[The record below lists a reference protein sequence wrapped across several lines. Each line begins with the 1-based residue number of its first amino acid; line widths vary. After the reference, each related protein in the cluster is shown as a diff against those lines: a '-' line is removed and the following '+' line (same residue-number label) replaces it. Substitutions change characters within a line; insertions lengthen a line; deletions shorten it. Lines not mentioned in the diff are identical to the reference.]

1 MGYHDD
7 PVGYEQ
13 RLRAKLKPN
22 IIRGTLAFA
31 GLYQIT
37 HEMIKHAVLDK
48 VREFYCLD
56 LSLDGTWSMAPDEQE
71 QYRLRVLSLAPN
83 RFRASLLWLV
93 NNDAITQ
100 VQADRLELIRDH
112 RDDLVHELVKYV
124 IDPDE
129 SPDVD
134 LLVDALNTLKD
145 LHRFWID
152 IELST
157 GGFFLPDGSDVGDVD
172 AEEVMP
178 LSLMI
183 LQQCLDAY
191 FEGTTSG
198 TPQAEGQEPHTKGDG
213 VESREHSDAV
223 G

>member
-48 VREFYCLD
+48 VREFFCLD
-56 LSLDGTWSMAPDEQE
+56 LNLDGTWSMAPDEQE

-83 RFRASLLWLV
+83 KFRASLLWLV
-93 NNDAITQ
+93 NNGAITQ
-100 VQADRLELIRDH
+100 VQADRLEVIRDH

-129 SPDVD
+129 NPDVD

-191 FEGTTSG
+191 LEDTTSR

-213 VESREHSDAV
+213 VESP
-223 G
+223 

>member
-1 MGYHDD
+1 MSYHDD

-13 RLRAKLKPN
+13 RLRAKLKPD

-56 LSLDGTWSMAPDEQE
+56 VSLDGSCSMTQEEKE
-71 QYRLRVLSLAPN
+71 QYRVRVLSLAPN
-83 RFRASLLWLV
+83 KFRASLLWLV
-93 NNDAITQ
+93 NNEAITQ
-100 VQADRLELIRDH
+100 VQADRLELIRSH

-124 IDPDE
+124 IDSDE
-129 SPDVD
+129 NPDVD

-152 IELST
+152 VELST
-157 GGFFLPDGSDVGDVD
+157 GGFFLPDGCDVGDVD
-172 AEEVMP
+172 VEEVMP

-191 FEGTTSG
+191 LEDTTSG
-198 TPQAEGQEPHTKGDG
+198 TPHAEGQEPHTKGDG
-213 VESREHSDAV
+213 VE
-223 G
+223 GP